1 MSWLRELPRT
11 PEQAWAGEQG
21 LVHRLHVVDDR
32 LVLEQHPHLDAIIAA
47 TVPAWR
53 FTVELEDAASG
64 GFVMDVDDED
74 QGWSLVLDWD
84 AQVLHVSYDDEL
96 TYVADL
102 RSDAVRGTLDVVVDA
117 GIAEV
122 MWSGGEGVYAFTV
135 PDLDP
140 DRIDVTTW

>member
-1 MSWLRELPRT
+1 
-11 PEQAWAGEQG
+11 
-21 LVHRLHVVDDR
+21 
-32 LVLEQHPHLDAIIAA
+32 
-47 TVPAWR
+47 
-53 FTVELEDAASG
+53 
-64 GFVMDVDDED
+64 
-74 QGWSLVLDWD
+74 
-84 AQVLHVSYDDEL
+84 VLHVSYDDEL

-102 RSDAVRGTLDVVVDA
+102 RSDEPQGTLDVVVDA